1 MALINKA
8 INEMTLKI
16 VYYGPGLCGKTTNLQ
31 YIHKKSNPQKRG
43 KLLSIATESDRT
55 LFFDLLPM
63 EVGNV
68 KGMKVRLQL
77 YTVPG
82 QVFYDATRRLV
93 LKGADGVVFVADS
106 QRAMRD
112 ANIESINN
120 LKTNL
125 KVNGLDPDKIPLVF
139 QFNKRDLKEI
149 LTVEEMTEDI
159 IFREGH
165 KGFPACALSGKGVH
179 ETLKQIVTEVLRNI
193 TKGIS
198 HDLDDNV
205 KKTEVIEEYVPDLP
219 VEDEKLPEVIGQP
232 EKVEQE
238 NLPAIDDSPFD
249 SDVEEIEDTGEV
261 ADVEELSETA
271 GVVTSTPVPE
281 IGADIFDDQQ
291 VGVEADI
298 SSDSANQELESL
310 EEFPEESAFENE
322 PVEDFESAE
331 EPSVVESGDAEVEGS
346 DFKAGEI
353 LAELDALY
361 EENRHSIGVLE
372 QAVKEIKSQQEKI
385 VSIMAKLDDLKK

>member
-63 EVGNV
+63 EVGNI

-106 QRAMRD
+106 QRAMKD

-125 KVNGLDPDKIPLVF
+125 RVNNLDPDKIPLVF
-139 QFNKRDLKEI
+139 QFNKRDLNDV
-149 LTVEEMTEDI
+149 LSTEEMTEDI
-159 IFREGH
+159 IYRKGH

-179 ETLKQIVTEVLRNI
+179 ETLKQIVTEVLKNI
-193 TKGIS
+193 TKGVS
-198 HDLDDNV
+198 HDLDNKT
-205 KKTEVIEEYVPDLP
+205 KKVEVIEEFKPEPPAVEEKMPEVMEMPKAPQQDLP
-219 VEDEKLPEVIGQP
+219 EIDDTPFDEPASVPEP
-232 EKVEQE
+232 PSH
-238 NLPAIDDSPFD
+238 LPA
-249 SDVEEIEDTGEV
+249 
-261 ADVEELSETA
+261 
-271 GVVTSTPVPE
+271 PE
-281 IGADIFDDQQ
+281 IGSDIFDD
-291 VGVEADI
+291 
-298 SSDSANQELESL
+298 DSVQPEPMEVQDLTEDDNLDEYDSEK
-310 EEFPEESAFENE
+310 EEWENE
-322 PVEDFESAE
+322 PVAE
-331 EPSVVESGDAEVEGS
+331 PEELEEAETVPQLS
-346 DFKAGEI
+346 DNSETVT
-353 LAELDALY
+353 ELDALY
-361 EENRHSIGVLE
+361 EQNRNNISNLE
-372 QAVKEIKSQQEKI
+372 QLIRDIKSQQEKI
-385 VSIMAKLDDLKK
+385 VTLMAKYDNQQ